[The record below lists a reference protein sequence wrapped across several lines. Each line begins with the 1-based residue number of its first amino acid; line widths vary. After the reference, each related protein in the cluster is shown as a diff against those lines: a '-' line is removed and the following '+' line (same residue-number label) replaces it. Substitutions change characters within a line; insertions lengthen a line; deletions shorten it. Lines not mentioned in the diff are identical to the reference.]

1 MGTDLLI
8 EVTFADLFTLDP
20 DIDCGELTVTTYND
34 LFIGV
39 NNAYLF
45 SWSIT
50 DEENWLTAITTQ
62 PGVTTP
68 WPTQNIYYEVKFT
81 RYDSLSERY
90 ETNFSNQPAFTITY
104 AEAPVGLGSILE
116 APPVRLE
123 AEKSITPYILDVDES
138 SVVSLAFSS
147 PLVTK

>member
-50 DEENWLTAITTQ
+50 DEENWLTAITT
-62 PGVTTP
+62 
-68 WPTQNIYYEVKFT
+68 
-81 RYDSLSERY
+81 
-90 ETNFSNQPAFTITY
+90 
-104 AEAPVGLGSILE
+104 
-116 APPVRLE
+116 
-123 AEKSITPYILDVDES
+123 
-138 SVVSLAFSS
+138 
-147 PLVTK
+147 